1 MEIGSPHV
9 VDICFRA
16 DIAMRAVGDGG
27 REDQFCALKYKIKI
41 VNIVENWIILL
52 RNNNRFI

>member
-1 MEIGSPHV
+1 M
-9 VDICFRA
+9 DIYFRA
-16 DIAMRAVGDGG
+16 DIAMRAVDDGG
-27 REDQFCALKYKIKI
+27 KEDHFCASKYKIKI